1 MMSEESPLVSIIV
14 VNWNGKEFLC
24 DCLTSLLSQTYW
36 NYEII
41 LVDNGSTDGS
51 PDYVLN
57 NFPSVKIVRNTQ
69 NEGFGRACNKGIRCS
84 KGEYI
89 ATLNNDMQ
97 LDECWLEELIKPL
110 QNEKVA
116 VTVAKALF
124 FDCRD
129 KVNCAGGAVNFLGFS
144 FPKHFNENI
153 DIDLKHETTEYA
165 QGGLCCIKREVL
177 DEVGLFDED
186 FFMYFEDID
195 LSFRI
200 RMAGY
205 ELALAPKSIAYHKWD
220 FKRMRDKLYYI
231 EKNRVQFLIKNYS
244 LKTLLLVSPAFFITE
259 MGVLLHSLK
268 GGWFFKKIRSY
279 LEILKSL
286 PKLSRQR
293 KELQKR
299 RKLKDSQVMENFAGA
314 ITYQEIDNPL
324 LKKMLNPAL
333 ELYWKSI
340 KRWL

>member
-1 MMSEESPLVSIIV
+1 MTEESPLVSIVV
-14 VNWNGKEFLC
+14 VNWNGKQFLD
-24 DCLTSLLSQTYW
+24 DCLTSLLSQTYQ

-57 NFPSVKIVRNTQ
+57 NFPSVKIVRNTG
-69 NEGFGRACNKGIRCS
+69 NEGFGRACNKGIRYS

-89 ATLNNDMQ
+89 VTLNNDLQ
-97 LDECWLEELIKPL
+97 LDECWLEELIKPV

-116 VTVAKALF
+116 ATVAKALF

-129 KVNCAGGAVNFLGFS
+129 RINCAGGAVNFLGFP

-153 DIDLKHETTEYA
+153 DVDLNHETTEFV
-165 QGGLCCIKREVL
+165 QGGLCCIKRKVL

-186 FFMYFEDID
+186 FFMYLEDID

-205 ELALAPKSIAYHKWD
+205 ELGLATKSIAYHKWD
-220 FKRMRDKLYYI
+220 FKRMGDKLYHM
-231 EKNRVQFLIKNYS
+231 EKNRVRFLIKNYS

-259 MGVLLHSLK
+259 IGVLLYSLK
-268 GGWFFKKIRSY
+268 GGWFFKKIRTY
-279 LEILKSL
+279 LEILKSI
-286 PKLSRQR
+286 PNLSCQR
-293 KELQKR
+293 REVQKR
-299 RKLKDSQVMENFAGA
+299 RKLQDSKVMENFAGA

-324 LKKMLNPAL
+324 LDKILNPAL
-333 ELYWKSI
+333 DLYWKNI
-340 KRWL
+340 KRRL